1 MEERLPEMDIV
12 KRSKYAVGLEKR
24 IRNQKGLRLTKR
36 KHSAP
41 MVDIVDV
48 TVSLYSPNL
57 KRHCICI
64 IFCL

>member
-12 KRSKYAVGLEKR
+12 KRTKYAVGLEKQ
-24 IRNQKGLRLTKR
+24 IRNQIGLTWAKR

-48 TVSLYSPNL
+48 KISL
-57 KRHCICI
+57 
-64 IFCL
+64 